1 MRSLACTAVLLPTWR
16 AVVESGRGQQSGQ
29 HASSS
34 TVLLHPPDTT
44 PVDCFISR
52 VESMLQIPRMR
63 SNEISKGSGGLRGVP
78 LVRSL
83 SPHPGQIVRYHSTNN
98 PPSHVLTDCR
108 AK

>member
-1 MRSLACTAVLLPTWR
+1 MGSMPAAALF
-16 AVVESGRGQQSGQ
+16 
-29 HASSS
+29 SS
-34 TVLLHPPDTT
+34 TLPDTT

-63 SNEISKGSGGLRGVP
+63 SNEISEGSGGLRSVP
-78 LVRSL
+78 LAHSL
-83 SPHPGQIVRYHSTNN
+83 SPHPCQIVRYHSTNN

>member
-34 TVLLHPPDTT
+34 STVLLHPPDTT

-52 VESMLQIPRMR
+52 VESMLQIPQTR
-63 SNEISKGSGGLRGVP
+63 SNGISEGSGGLRSVP

-83 SPHPGQIVRYHSTNN
+83 SPHPCQIVRYHS
-98 PPSHVLTDCR
+98 SVHQ
-108 AK
+108 